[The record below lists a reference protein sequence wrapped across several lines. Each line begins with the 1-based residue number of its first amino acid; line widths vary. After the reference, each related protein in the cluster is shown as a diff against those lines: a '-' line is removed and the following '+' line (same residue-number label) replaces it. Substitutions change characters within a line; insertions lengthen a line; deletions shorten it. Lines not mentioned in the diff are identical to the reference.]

1 MSEIEGLR
9 EAIGPLLDA
18 VGASAVPPDSDAA
31 DLVLVWP
38 GSAGIGVRLPDLH
51 GALDRLILGVER
63 DLGGTLALL
72 SREDKQNA
80 VRLLDQRGA
89 FTLRKGVEQVADI
102 LGVSRFTVYNY
113 LNSST
118 HGGAR

>member
-1 MSEIEGLR
+1 MSDIEGLR
-9 EAIGPLLDA
+9 EAIGPLLEA
-18 VGASAVPPDSDAA
+18 VGASAVAPDAESA
-31 DLVLVWP
+31 DLVVTWP
-38 GSAGIGVRLPDLH
+38 DSAGIGVRLPDLH
-51 GALDRLILGVER
+51 GALDRLIVAVER
-63 DLGGTLALL
+63 DLGGTLASL

-80 VRLLDQRGA
+80 VRLLDERGA